1 MAFRRPDLPLRWA
14 ACAVA
19 ILGIGCGR
27 EPVVGVVSAGV
38 SPADGLECSIPT
50 SQIFAGGPG
59 KDGIPA
65 LTDPALTNPGLS
77 GTENL
82 RDHDRVIGLH
92 VNGSALAVPL
102 SILWW
107 HEIVNLTMDTVQL
120 AVTHC
125 PLTGS
130 SVVSTG
136 ALGRR

>member
-65 LTDPALTNPGLS
+65 FLFGELLEAGPVAAVS
-77 GTENL
+77 GFYA
-82 RDHDRVIGLH
+82 G
-92 VNGSALAVPL
+92 VP
-102 SILWW
+102 
-107 HEIVNLTMDTVQL
+107 IVVFWD
-120 AVTHC
+120 
-125 PLTGS
+125 S
-130 SVVSTG
+130 SVASVPHSSF
-136 ALGRR
+136 GRSVVIRPL